1 MAPEDVK
8 EFLLEKADQYEVPDF
23 LPLDPLSIP
32 HRFTDRR
39 DVEVAAFFAATL
51 AWGNRVSILKSLDGL
66 MARMDHAPGAFVE
79 GHEPGDLSVF
89 DGFVHRTFQ
98 AEDAR
103 GFVRGLSEL
112 MAVHGSLEAAMMA
125 GWSQPSR
132 PEGLRDA
139 ITSFH
144 HAFLACS
151 GVAPRTKKHVAN
163 PAAGSAAKRLNMF
176 LRWMVRPSARGVDLG
191 LWKGISPS
199 ALHIPLDVHTSN
211 VGRKLGLLK
220 RKSNDWKA
228 VEELTASLRAIDSE
242 DPVRLD
248 FALFGLGAMEGF

>member
-1 MAPEDVK
+1 
-8 EFLLEKADQYEVPDF
+8 
-23 LPLDPLSIP
+23 
-32 HRFTDRR
+32 
-39 DVEVAAFFAATL
+39 
-51 AWGNRVSILKSLDGL
+51 
-66 MARMDHAPGAFVE
+66 
-79 GHEPGDLSVF
+79 
-89 DGFVHRTFQ
+89 
-98 AEDAR
+98 
-103 GFVRGLSEL
+103 
-112 MAVHGSLEAAMMA
+112 MMA
-125 GWSQPSR
+125 GWSEPGR

-139 ITSFH
+139 LTSFH
-144 HAFLACS
+144 HAFLACG